1 MRLKREDEALGV
13 VATSLI
19 EKKDSPCP
27 SDEEFALYIE
37 KRLNREKRESLI
49 SHFVSC
55 RDCRERL
62 TIPIHLM
69 ETTKET
75 NRMERLLALFGR
87 PSVLVPV
94 IAVFLILVAV
104 TLNVYLTSNDTPKER
119 YRGGDLV
126 ALKQVDLTPDLLTTI
141 KEGNEEELKN
151 GLIKELPPGSEVSTI
166 VVEEELKSLRRVEGG
181 ERIVLIL
188 YGNGLLK
195 VRLESNR

>member
-94 IAVFLILVAV
+94 MAVFLIVVAV

-141 KEGNEEELKN
+141 KKGNEEELKN